1 VGFDFQLK
9 SKSIGLKINV
19 ELKSVFQRLSIAAIY
34 KLSCGSKDY
43 FTVSDEIIRASYIR
57 PILEPLQ
64 IISAIKNSSTSNC
77 HIITFQFSPDFL
89 ENHFNLALGGLSDI
103 SWRFILPAYE
113 LSEIDEETG
122 EEITEEIGVVEWLS
136 SGHCELELPKYL
148 SIDVQM
154 LNELLT

>member
-1 VGFDFQLK
+1 MNF
-9 SKSIGLKINV
+9 

-34 KLSCGSKDY
+34 KLSYGSEDY
-43 FTVSDEIIRASYIR
+43 FRVSDEIINAKYIR

-64 IISAIKNSSTSNC
+64 VMSSENNGS
-77 HIITFQFSPDFL
+77 IDESFSITFKFSPNFL
-89 ENHFNLALGGLSDI
+89 ANHYTYAIGGLSDI

-136 SGHCELELPKYL
+136 SGHCELGLPNHL
-148 SIDVQM
+148 SIDIQT